1 MVKDIDEIY
10 KVIDLS
16 VSYSDLSICCRMM
29 ESLKDFIND
38 KEFMSLLDAIAKRR
52 DVISSSI
59 EDVQKVDNRLL
70 TKE

>member
-1 MVKDIDEIY
+1 MVRDIDEIY
-10 KVIDLS
+10 KAIDLS
-16 VSYSDLSICCRMM
+16 VSYSDLSICFRMM

-38 KEFMSLLDAIAKRR
+38 KEFISLLDAIAKRR
-52 DVISSSI
+52 DVMFSSI

>member
-1 MVKDIDEIY
+1 MVRDIDEIY
-10 KVIDLS
+10 KAIDLS

-38 KEFMSLLDAIAKRR
+38 KEFISLLDAIAKRR